1 MWEEG
6 ERGGWGVERGEY
18 EITQHLG
25 EEDRLEGRELLRV
38 SVIH

>member
-1 MWEEG
+1 M
-6 ERGGWGVERGEY
+6 ERGEN
-18 EITQHLG
+18 ETTQHLG